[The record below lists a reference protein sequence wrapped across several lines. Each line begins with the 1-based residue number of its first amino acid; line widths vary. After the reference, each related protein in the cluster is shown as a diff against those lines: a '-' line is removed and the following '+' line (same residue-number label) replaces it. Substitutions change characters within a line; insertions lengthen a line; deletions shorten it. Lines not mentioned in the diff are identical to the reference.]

1 MLYNKPD
8 EIVYVNDQEHGKED
22 DMAMTMLR
30 YLTCHP
36 TTSGA
41 PTSTDPW
48 STNTRTTMRTETC
61 EVDAKQN
68 KKQ

>member
-1 MLYNKPD
+1 
-8 EIVYVNDQEHGKED
+8 
-22 DMAMTMLR
+22 MAMTMLR

-41 PTSTDPW
+41 PTNTDPW
-48 STNTRTTMRTETC
+48 SMNKRTTMRTETC